1 MSWDAWIT
9 NSLINCTDHGHSYAN
24 VLTEA
29 AIVGFNGAV
38 WAHTAG
44 LDVKPD
50 EVKKL
55 TELFKQADN
64 NTPSIMLGGKKY
76 QVTHYEK
83 NAFVYL
89 KIKEGGATVAKTGQ
103 AFIVGVYNTGK
114 KYKTGEGK
122 ELSQSVGMCNTV
134 VENLAAQLKQMNY

>member
-29 AIVGFNGAV
+29 AIVGNNGAV

-44 LDVKPD
+44 LEVKPD

-55 TELFKQADN
+55 TELFKQAEIKLLLLVFIILARN
-64 NTPSIMLGGKKY
+64 IKLVK
-76 QVTHYEK
+76 EK
-83 NAFVYL
+83 NSHKV
-89 KIKEGGATVAKTGQ
+89 
-103 AFIVGVYNTGK
+103 
-114 KYKTGEGK
+114 
-122 ELSQSVGMCNTV
+122 
-134 VENLAAQLKQMNY
+134 

>member
-89 KIKEGGATVAKTGQ
+89 KIKEGGLPLQRLDKLLLLV
-103 AFIVGVYNTGK
+103 FIILARNIKLV
-114 KYKTGEGK
+114 K
-122 ELSQSVGMCNTV
+122 EKNSHKV
-134 VENLAAQLKQMNY
+134 